1 MWYDITRYLKCK
13 LHSTTLSLLHQ
24 VWAEVQVYVY
34 SKPYMCTLYLVD
46 LSLLSRH
53 PLDSM
58 FGHLL
63 LFLLGVLLGD
73 VGKGV
78 VGLVVATIKV
88 IPGSV
93 QTLQE

>member
-1 MWYDITRYLKCK
+1 MWYDHTVFIMQ
-13 LHSTTLSLLHQ
+13 TTLNTFTTSTQSLGRSLSVCIQ
-24 VWAEVQVYVY
+24 Q
-34 SKPYMCTLYLVD
+34 PYMCTLYLVD

-58 FGHLL
+58 FCHLL
-63 LFLLGVLLGD
+63 LLLFGVLLGN